1 MPTKREKEM
10 RFVKNDGK
18 DARRNGRRAGR
29 MTVVMAV
36 VALLCLAAVLF
47 VACNKYDELPA
58 TSPVSWEHYLS
69 DAAERIADNI
79 VLTGGRI
86 GMKLTAHAVT
96 DSGGYDFL
104 FGMNYDTAD
113 SAGSCIVIE
122 VKRAS
127 GARGDAEAA
136 AEDALFSLVADDSS
150 TWIDIAP
157 GLAVS
162 DARLKVENVNIFDL
176 LGVVYNEEN
185 EDAAREAFAG
195 IVFNLGKAFFSGARP
210 DGDADIYTF
219 VVDSGYK
226 ETGREYFDAVLGV
239 FGDEVAS
246 ALLAAFGL
254 GSPDELFDLLPDMS
268 GEVTLTFDG
277 EGGAAFSADGLT
289 VGDGGA
295 EFDAVF
301 DVQSEFYAELAA
313 KVPDGDAA
321 GYVVT
326 KVGNSHMEG
335 QLSLM
340 QGGGALVMYDYV
352 LDANLDLLTLISADY
367 DLGALGD
374 DNYFHLRVSHTCSI
388 ACGTFCSERLSP
400 ARGAIV
406 DLAFS
411 PSDFDGSYN
420 VYASVAISSLISSAR
435 AAEITAA
442 VGLTSWSA
450 IPEYTLFTYPEEL
463 FGRDSFLCRLLV
475 ALYAGNMFADDDVTV
490 EWTDLNDMSGGLA
503 AMLGEDASGIDA
515 LLFDVETNMFGMAQP
530 HDIYKETV
538 YIIDTSVGDIKDYT
552 SFSLASSM
560 RQIIALYW
568 EWEPYGEFAEDGET
582 QTVTNIYNSDGE
594 ILHGGSDGAY
604 VPMSPEEISGM
615 LGDYYVKAQCTYIDK
630 TVKYD
635 FYARVLGIEG
645 LDTDSSEVQDVVL
658 VAEYP
663 NPLQTDGFSELF
675 ADARA
680 ELTMRIPARIKL
692 TERTS
697 ANVSFTPRVAADEAL
712 RIITGSISSLTGHY
726 SGQTTTV
733 PDYLYANARVE
744 YVNGY
749 VKEMELVG
757 ECDGVGVRNMLIF
770 PNYYY
775 SSACGDVTV
784 RWSFLDGN
792 YALTYRIQPPDRV
805 EFSIDAE
812 RIPVMDVGN
821 TVYMSSITNHI
832 DAVAYYNDGDEALGV
847 DLYLN
852 AENLFINGISFAE
865 NSSYWVSEKV
875 YIGGYTVTF
884 SVASDYLCNAEVFGF
899 ESESFVLRVASDSGD
914 YATYMFTQDSS
925 DNVFW
930 FTGTEYLFSGYIGN
944 ATHGYNAAPE
954 RTLEVSVGRYDSA
967 HAQYPGEVDL
977 TAADSPVTL
986 SSFTA
991 SPHFAASADR
1001 ANVLETSD
1009 FPDLLTA
1016 RGNVAIRLTFNEP
1029 GYYRISLR
1037 LSGMGGFTNYWYI
1050 TVAE

>member
-1 MPTKREKEM
+1 MRTDKR
-10 RFVKNDGK
+10 R
-18 DARRNGRRAGR
+18 
-29 MTVVMAV
+29 VVSLAV
-36 VALLCLAAVLF
+36 AALLVLCLAVTLF
-47 VACNKYDELPA
+47 AACDKGDELPA
-58 TSPVSWEHYLS
+58 DVPVSWEKYLTE
-69 DAAERIADNI
+69 AAERIADGI
-79 VLTGGRI
+79 ALDGGRI

-136 AEDALFSLVADDSS
+136 AEDVLFSLVADDSS

-340 QGGGALVMYDYV
+340 QGGGALVTYDYV
-352 LDANLDLLTLISADY
+352 LDANLDLLTLIFSDY
-367 DLGALGD
+367 DLRALGE
-374 DNYFHLRVSHTCSI
+374 DNYFHLRVSHTCSS
-388 ACGTFCSERLSP
+388 ACGTFCSERLAQ

-420 VYASVAISSLISSAR
+420 VYASVSISNLISSAR
-435 AAEITAA
+435 AAEINAA
-442 VGLTSWSA
+442 VGVTSGSA
-450 IPEYTLFTYPEEL
+450 IPEYTLFTYPESL
-463 FGRDSFLCRLLV
+463 FDSDSFLCRLLV

-490 EWTDLNDMSGGLA
+490 EWTDFDDMSGGIA
-503 AMLGEDASGIDA
+503 AMLGEDAPGIDA

-538 YIIDTSVGDIKDYT
+538 YIIDNSVGEIKDYT
-552 SFSLASSM
+552 FFSLALSM
-560 RQIIALYW
+560 GLPPALYW
-568 EWEPYGEFAEDGET
+568 EWEPYREFTADGGT

-594 ILHGGSDGAY
+594 ILHGVSDGAY

-630 TVKYD
+630 TTKYD
-635 FYARVLGIEG
+635 FYARVRGIEG
-645 LDTDSSEVQDVVL
+645 LDTGSSELQDVVF

-675 ADARA
+675 ADARSK
-680 ELTMRIPARIKL
+680 LTMRIPARIKL

-697 ANVSFTPRVAADEAL
+697 ANVSFTPRVAADEEL
-712 RIITGSISSLTGHY
+712 RILKGNISSLTGHY

-749 VKEMELVG
+749 VKEMELIG
-757 ECDGVGVRNMLIF
+757 ECDGVGVRDMLIF
-770 PNYYY
+770 QDYYY
-775 SSACGDVTV
+775 TSACGDVTV
-784 RWSFLDGN
+784 RWSFLDGD
-792 YALTYRIQPPDRV
+792 YAQTYRIEPPDRV
-805 EFSIDAE
+805 EFSIDAAS
-812 RIPVMDVGN
+812 VLVLSVGDA
-821 TVYMSSITNHI
+821 VYISTITNHI
-832 DAVAYYNDGDEALGV
+832 SAVAYYDDGDEALGV
-847 DLYLN
+847 DLYLT

-865 NSSYWVSEKV
+865 DSSYWVSEEM

-884 SVASDYLCNAEVFGF
+884 SVASDYLCNAEIFGF

-944 ATHGYNAAPE
+944 ATHGYNDDFA
-954 RTLEVSVGRYDSA
+954 RTLTVAVSRYDSA
-967 HAQYPGEVDL
+967 HASYPETLDL
-977 TAADSPVTL
+977 SAEDSPVSLT
-986 SSFTA
+986 SFTA
-991 SPHFAASADR
+991 DGCFSPSGEPG
-1001 ANVLETSD
+1001 VLETSQ
-1009 FPDLLTA
+1009 FPALIVDPVYTSFKL
-1016 RGNVAIRLTFNEP
+1016 VFNEP
-1029 GYYRISLR
+1029 GYYRVSLR
-1037 LSGMGGFTNYWYI
+1037 LSGRGGFTNYWYI